1 VYSSFRRFPLKK
13 MKYLSSVVLSRPYC
27 VRESGLTPPEWVG
40 GLLGPFALR
49 SASGDDAVAMEV
61 VLGGGF
67 CLATVRVR
75 NARELDR
82 NAFQEAS
89 AGAYR
94 RLEAILRE
102 QGLTYPVRLWN
113 HIPGI
118 HDPMGDGQDRYMA
131 FNAGRF
137 EALAEWFGGP
147 ASFDTRSVSASGVGH
162 GGTDLV
168 LHCLASDE
176 PGRAVDNPRQVPP
189 HRYSRRFG
197 PLPPC
202 FARATTIHP
211 PGGAPLVL
219 VGGTASIVGEESV
232 HLGDLE
238 RQTDETLTN
247 LAVLLNVAAGEPAAL
262 EDRAAIL
269 ARYRELRVYYPDPE
283 RLEELRGLLAG
294 AFPGVEAVEWVRA
307 DLCRP
312 ELLVEIEGVAEI

>member
-1 VYSSFRRFPLKK
+1 
-13 MKYLSSVVLSRPYC
+13 MAQQLSYPTAPPC
-27 VRESGLTPPEWVG
+27 AEESGLPPPAW
-40 GLLGPFALR
+40 
-49 SASGDDAVAMEV
+49 ASGLGEGFSLASVTVADARS
-61 VLGGGF
+61 LGRSD
-67 CLATVRVR
+67 LHEAT
-75 NARELDR
+75 
-82 NAFQEAS
+82 

-94 RLEAILRE
+94 WIEAELRAR
-102 QGLTYPVRLWN
+102 GTVHPVRLWN

-118 HDPMGDGQDRYMA
+118 HDPMGEGQDRYMA

-162 GGTDLV
+162 DGTDLV
-168 LHCLASDE
+168 LHCLAADE
-176 PGRAVDNPRQVPP
+176 PGRAVDNPRQIPP

-238 RQTDETLTN
+238 RQTDETLAN
-247 LAVLLNVAAGEPAAL
+247 LAVLLNVAAGEPASTENRDAV
-262 EDRAAIL
+262 L

-283 RLEELRGLLAG
+283 RLDDLRRLLAG
-294 AFPGVEAVEWVRA
+294 AFPGVEAIEWVRA
-307 DLCRP
+307 DLCRS
-312 ELLVEIEGVAEI
+312 ELLVEIEGVAEL

>member
-1 VYSSFRRFPLKK
+1 
-13 MKYLSSVVLSRPYC
+13 M
-27 VRESGLTPPEWVG
+27 PPAWVG
-40 GLLGPFALR
+40 GLLGPFALW
-49 SASGDDAVAMEV
+49 SASPILEDSVWLEIAR
-61 VLGGGF
+61 GGGF
-67 CLATVRVR
+67 CLASVRVPD
-75 NARELDR
+75 ARGLGRD
-82 NAFQEAS
+82 AFREAA

-94 RLEAILRE
+94 RLESVLQD
-102 QGLTYPVRLWN
+102 QGLSHPVRLWN

-118 HDPMGDGQDRYMA
+118 HEPMGEGQDRYMA

-137 EALAEWFGGP
+137 EALAEWLGGP

-162 GGTDLV
+162 DGRDLV
-168 LHCLASDE
+168 IHCLAADE

-211 PGGAPLVL
+211 PGGEPLVL

-247 LAVLLNVAAGEPAAL
+247 LAVLLRVAAGEEEGQ
-262 EDRAAIL
+262 EDRAALL
-269 ARYRELRVYYPDPE
+269 ARYRDLRVYYPDPG
-283 RLEELRGLLAG
+283 RLDELRALLEPV
-294 AFPGVEAVEWVRA
+294 FPGVAAIEWVRA
-307 DLCRP
+307 DLCRS
-312 ELLVEIEGVAEI
+312 ELLVEIEGVAGL

>member
-1 VYSSFRRFPLKK
+1 
-13 MKYLSSVVLSRPYC
+13 M
-27 VRESGLTPPEWVG
+27 PPEWASR
-40 GLLGPFALR
+40 LLGPFALR
-49 SASGDDAVAMEV
+49 SASQGLGDDAVSLNV
-61 VLGGGF
+61 TLGGGC
-67 CLATVRVR
+67 CLASVRVR
-75 NARELDR
+75 NARDLDR
-82 NAFQEAS
+82 GAFQEAS

-94 RLEAILRE
+94 RLESILRE
-102 QGLTYPVRLWN
+102 QRLTHPVRLWN

-162 GGTDLV
+162 DGADLV

-247 LAVLLNVAAGEPAAL
+247 LYEPKVAPKPSAGPVTPWRWDDL
-262 EDRAAIL
+262 I
-269 ARYRELRVYYPDPE
+269 PNT
-283 RLEELRGLLAG
+283 
-294 AFPGVEAVEWVRA
+294 PG
-307 DLCRP
+307 DNSSN
-312 ELLVEIEGVAEI
+312 

>member
-1 VYSSFRRFPLKK
+1 
-13 MKYLSSVVLSRPYC
+13 MKYPSSVVLSRPYC
-27 VRESGLTPPEWVG
+27 VRESGLTPPDWAG

-49 SASGDDAVAMEV
+49 SASPDLGDEAVSLEV
-61 VLGGGF
+61 ALGGGF

-75 NARELDR
+75 NARQLDR
-82 NAFQEAS
+82 NAFQQAS

-102 QGLTYPVRLWN
+102 QSLTHPVRLWN

-118 HDPMGDGQDRYMA
+118 HDPMGDDQDRYMA

-147 ASFDTRSVSASGVGH
+147 ATFDTRSVSASGVGH
-162 GGTDLV
+162 DGDDLV
-168 LHCLASDE
+168 VHCLAAEE

-211 PGGAPLVL
+211 PGGVPLVL

-238 RQTDETLTN
+238 RQIDETLAN
-247 LAVLLNVAAGEPAAL
+247 LAVLLNVAAGEPAGV
-262 EDRAAIL
+262 EDRAAVL

-283 RLEELRGLLAG
+283 RLEELRRLLAG

-312 ELLVEIEGVAEI
+312 ELLVEIEGVAELGRIGQS